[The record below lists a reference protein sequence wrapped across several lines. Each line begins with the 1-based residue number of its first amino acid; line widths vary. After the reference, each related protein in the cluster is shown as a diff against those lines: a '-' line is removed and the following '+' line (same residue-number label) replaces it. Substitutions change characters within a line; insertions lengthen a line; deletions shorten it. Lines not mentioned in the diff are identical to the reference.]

1 MRPNRNAS
9 VPLKV
14 PNASWP
20 NSSYNIN
27 AFSLEPGFDG
37 VWGDPTTLGDIGR
50 NYIRGPGFFQWDF
63 STMKNFVITDKLK
76 MQFRADIFNILNH
89 PNFSNID
96 TGICSSVT
104 YPTTIDATHPA
115 VCNSNAP
122 YQENNGQWKGFGV
135 ASATIAGADTN
146 QIGNGTARQTQ
157 FSVKFLF

>member
-1 MRPNRNAS
+1 
-9 VPLKV
+9 
-14 PNASWP
+14 
-20 NSSYNIN
+20 
-27 AFSLEPGFDG
+27 

-96 TGICSSVT
+96 TGICSAVS
-104 YPTTIDATHPA
+104 YPNATSADCTP
-115 VCNSNAP
+115 NTP
-122 YQENNGQWKGFGV
+122 YQESNGQWKGFGV
-135 ASATIAGADTN
+135 SSATIAGADTN